1 MKKNNKR
8 KENPGNE
15 KLKTELKQIRA
26 DLKKLKKSKKR
37 MQLLW
42 YRTKKEHVALIADL
56 DKRLK
61 ALKKRTAKKT
71 TRIKKPAIKPIP
83 TKTRIKKSV
92 RKAITKKTRTKK
104 SISKLTGKKNR
115 AKLHIKEK

>member
-1 MKKNNKR
+1 MKKNIK
-8 KENPGNE
+8 KKANPGNE
-15 KLKTELKQIRA
+15 NLKTELKQIRT

-61 ALKKRTAKKT
+61 VLKKRTAKKT
-71 TRIKKPAIKPIP
+71 ARA
-83 TKTRIKKSV
+83 
-92 RKAITKKTRTKK
+92 KK
-104 SISKLTGKKNR
+104 SIMKPMRKKAR
-115 AKLHIKEK
+115 ARKQIKKEIIKKTWKNAAPAKKK